1 MKRIHS
7 LLAVMAFALPLAA
20 QSEPEMKSSD
30 LKKLGKPF
38 GEWVDAKIE
47 NDPSKASEMLMKLDG
62 LVVKMDKKLKGRSAL
77 SLVRD
82 WEIILQTGRSF
93 DRSGKD
99 IKKGKVLEQDLGAYG
114 KFLIWLPAG
123 YKPDKVNYPGILLL
137 DADPQATLDALTE
150 ETKEAFII
158 FAPIISGLDKTALME
173 ADGRNLI
180 IGPIGRC
187 TVAYRLDRSRLFL
200 LGKGDQGASFAA
212 AYAAVLPHFFSGV
225 AYVNG
230 EAGEVKGGANHAM
243 LPVEKQDTVEAAAA
257 WMLGLEP
264 AEKYPTSFEVEL
276 VEPWQGVY
284 YWVQALKYDTGESVP
299 EGESSRLKVSVDRG
313 TNTITI
319 DGAYVYQV
327 RLMLND
333 ILVDLD
339 QPITILRNGQ
349 SYSFQASRSL
359 GTLLQ
364 NYVGSLDGS
373 VYPAQ
378 LRQLDL
384 PTESEEPTD
393 G

>member
-1 MKRIHS
+1 MKRSLS
-7 LLAVMAFALPLAA
+7 LLAIMALALPLAA
-20 QSEPEMKSSD
+20 QSELEMKSSD
-30 LKKLGKPF
+30 LKKFGKPF

-47 NDPSKASEMLMKLDG
+47 NDPSKASEEMMKLEG
-62 LVVKMDKKLKGRSAL
+62 LIQKMDKKLKGRSSL
-77 SLVRD
+77 SMVRD
-82 WEIILQTGRSF
+82 WEVVFQTGRSF
-93 DRSGKD
+93 KKSGKGV
-99 IKKGKVLEQDLGAYG
+99 KKGKVVEEDLGVYG
-114 KFLIWLPAG
+114 KYLVWLPAS
-123 YKPDKVNYPGILLL
+123 YTPDKVNYPGILLL
-137 DADPQATLDALTE
+137 DADPQATLDGLSEA
-150 ETKEAFII
+150 TKDAFII
-158 FAPIISGLDKTALME
+158 IAPLVSGLDKTILME
-173 ADGRNLI
+173 AEGRNLI
-180 IGPIGRC
+180 IGPIGRS
-187 TVAYRLDRSRLFL
+187 TVAFRLDRSRLFL
-200 LGKGDQGASFAA
+200 VGKGEQGVSFAA

-230 EAGEVKGGANHAM
+230 EVSDEKGATNRTL
-243 LPVEKQDTVEAAAA
+243 LPAEKQESVEAAAA
-257 WMLGLEP
+257 WMLGLE
-264 AEKYPTSFEVEL
+264 AANKYPTSFEVEL
-276 VEPWQGVY
+276 LEPWQGVY
-284 YWVQALKYDTGESVP
+284 YWVQALKYDTGEAVP

-359 GTLLQ
+359 GTMLQ

-373 VYPAQ
+373 VFPAQ

-384 PTESEEPTD
+384 PSESEEPTD